1 MGRSGAGLSGFLGIF
16 ASIREFV
23 PLRSGELLCAAG
35 RRSYGSPGYYRRTF
49 ARDGFTQLD
58 GAQPGGCATTSEE
71 VTPACSSMKLEVL
84 ALPKEILR
92 VFFKSLPLLG
102 GCQEAALRIAML
114 DPFAWSTTLDDLDHL
129 VEGVTPVRS
138 AISLSLAKLL
148 IYERLALR
156 KLALLGSSC
165 FRALPR

>member
-1 MGRSGAGLSGFLGIF
+1 MLLGDGPMARQATIGGHSLGTVLPSLMERS
-16 ASIREFV
+16 R
-23 PLRSGELLCAAG
+23 
-35 RRSYGSPGYYRRTF
+35 
-49 ARDGFTQLD
+49 
-58 GAQPGGCATTSEE
+58 ATTSEE

-102 GCQEAALRIAML
+102 GCQEAALQIAML
-114 DPFAWSTTLDDLDHL
+114 DPFAWSTTLEGLDHL